1 MSFIENSLLPNEKV
15 IHKAKPSVMALISP
29 LILLILGCMFF
40 FAMSSDEALLCLSG
54 FIGLLVVANMLKA
67 FVQYITTEFAVTDRR
82 VIAKTGGL
90 RQTAVELQLKQIE
103 SVSVKQSILGRVL
116 NYGSI
121 IVTGSGGTSG
131 KFPMISNPMELRKQ
145 VNMQIGE
152 VV

>member
-1 MSFIENSLLPNEKV
+1 MGFIENSLLPNETV
-15 IHKAKPSVMALISP
+15 IHKAKPSIMALIGP
-29 LILLILGCMFF
+29 LVLLVLGCMFLYT
-40 FAMSSDEALLCLSG
+40 ASSDNVLLCISL
-54 FIGLLVVANMLKA
+54 FVGLLVVANMLRA

-90 RQTAVELQLKQIE
+90 RQNAVELQLKQIE
-103 SVSVKQSILGRVL
+103 SVRVKQGILGRIF

-131 KFPMISNPMELRKQ
+131 KFPVISRPMELRKQ
-145 VNMQIGE
+145 VNAQIAE